1 MGPELETLVEV
12 EVEAKNETLSDAE
25 ELVDLEILVEE
36 PTDHEVLIETPEET
50 VEKVTEKPK
59 KAVLFKPS
67 DKPIEP
73 QSSPKAPLLIPSP
86 TLSSHLQNVDPKN
99 IENTNNNYLRT
110 TEQNINI
117 KNLSQEQILDIL
129 YKNKILPEKYQK
141 NKHISTTSPRL
152 MPVTRP
158 QIVKEENNKSKS
170 PVIVPELVEIVV
182 PKFDSDSETENIKI

>member
-12 EVEAKNETLSDAE
+12 EVEAKNETLSDEE

-86 TLSSHLQNVDPKN
+86 TLSSHLQNFVDPKN
-99 IENTNNNYLRT
+99 VENTKNNYLRT
-110 TEQNINI
+110 NEQNINT

-129 YKNKILPEKYQK
+129 
-141 NKHISTTSPRL
+141 
-152 MPVTRP
+152 
-158 QIVKEENNKSKS
+158 
-170 PVIVPELVEIVV
+170 
-182 PKFDSDSETENIKI
+182 